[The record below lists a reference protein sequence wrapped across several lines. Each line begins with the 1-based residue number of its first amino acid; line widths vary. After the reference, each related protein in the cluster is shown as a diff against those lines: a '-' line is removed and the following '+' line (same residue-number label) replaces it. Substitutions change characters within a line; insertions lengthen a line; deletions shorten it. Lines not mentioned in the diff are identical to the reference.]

1 MWATPCVH
9 IHGHASLVFPPLF
22 SALLLLSRP
31 IRQCARLCPT
41 QSLSPVISARPG
53 HPRSSRSLTSNAL
66 ARHTRTHA
74 PYYAAPISDG
84 GPARIRTRDALT
96 LSHETH
102 HLQRTLLTC
111 DHISPTSPPPKTLRP
126 AIRSVVSTGCPRSRR
141 RRRSLRSRPA
151 RSIPWRMRRGS
162 PCRPRPSRPDLPAS
176 SPRSCAR
183 PPRRRRGACRR
194 R

>member
-1 MWATPCVH
+1 MGASPC
-9 IHGHASLVFPPLF
+9 ASMMARRALVFPPLL

-53 HPRSSRSLTSNAL
+53 RPQLPLAHVQRARSPHCTHA
-66 ARHTRTHA
+66 HTHA

-102 HLQRTLLTC
+102 HLQRTILTC
-111 DHISPTSPPPKTLRP
+111 DHISPTSPPPKTLSDQLSEASRSLPKRRLYWMP
-126 AIRSVVSTGCPRSRR
+126 AISKTETKPPKPSCEKHPLANAARFTLPSSTE
-141 RRRSLRSRPA
+141 
-151 RSIPWRMRRGS
+151 
-162 PCRPRPSRPDLPAS
+162 
-176 SPRSCAR
+176 
-183 PPRRRRGACRR
+183 PP
-194 R
+194 

>member
-1 MWATPCVH
+1 MAM
-9 IHGHASLVFPPLF
+9 ARLALVFPPLF

-53 HPRSSRSLTSNAL
+53 RPQLPLAHVQRARSPHCTHA
-66 ARHTRTHA
+66 HTHA

-102 HLQRTLLTC
+102 HLQRTILTC

-126 AIRSVVSTGCPRSRR
+126 AFVSTGCPRSRR

-151 RSIPWRMRRGS
+151 RSIPWQRRRGS

-183 PPRRRRGACRR
+183 LPRRRRGACRR